1 MMTFKQLEALY
12 WIAQLGGFSQAA
24 RKLHTSQSAVSK
36 RVHELEQLFETELF
50 DRSQRSAR
58 LTEKG
63 EEMFVLARKLLAQR
77 DAAIEQFSK
86 PEVIERRVRIGITE
100 LSAMTWLPAL
110 VEAIQRAYPK
120 VIIEPTVDSSPVLRD
135 RLLADELDLVFVPDA
150 FSDTRVRSVRVGQV
164 EHVWMCKPG
173 LVRAGGLM
181 RLHEIAQHRMLVQG
195 PQSGTGMVYDAWMKA
210 KGAEPAEAIVVS
222 NLVAMLGLVVSG
234 IGVSYLPHRCLSP
247 LLAAGMLTQLDV
259 QPALP
264 PMSYVA
270 MHKGEHRGS
279 LIASIVMLAQECCD
293 FTCMFQGLGQTFARA
308 SVRRNAA
315 KDANEQQP
323 I

>member
-24 RKLHTSQSAVSK
+24 QKLHTSQSAVSK

-77 DAAIEQFSK
+77 DAAVEQFSK
-86 PEVIERRVRIGITE
+86 PEVMERRVRIGITE
-100 LSAMTWLPAL
+100 LTAMTWLPSL
-110 VEAIQRAYPK
+110 VAAIQVAYPK
-120 VIIEPTVDSSPVLRD
+120 VIIEPTVDSSPQLRD
-135 RLLADELDLVFVPDA
+135 RVLADELDLVFVPDA
-150 FSDTRVRSVRVGQV
+150 FSDSRIPSIRVGQV
-164 EHVWMCKPG
+164 EHAWLCKPG
-173 LVRAGGLM
+173 LVRTDAPL

-195 PQSGTGMVYDAWMKA
+195 SQSGTGRVYDAWMKA
-210 KGAEPAEAIVVS
+210 QGAEPADAIVVS

-247 LLAAGMLTQLDV
+247 LLAAGLLTRIDV
-259 QPALP
+259 TPALP
-264 PMSYVA
+264 PMRYVA
-270 MHKGEHRGS
+270 MHKGEHRSS

-293 FTCMFQGLGQTFARA
+293 FTRMFQGLGRTFVSA
-308 SVRRNAA
+308 
-315 KDANEQQP
+315 
-323 I
+323 